1 MTHTNPAT
9 ITPPAHLHRLTR
21 AALLAVLLLAVALSG
36 CSAIGD
42 LLWGTPET
50 SAAQVAPTARPAPTS
65 IPAATAVPLVLPTP
79 AASVVTAEPTPSGPW
94 LTGEVRV
101 FPGPQHYIGDVLTV
115 EVEVAN
121 AELLG
126 DPPGATLAV
135 NDNVLEVEP
144 FLAWSPLREN
154 ALVFRWAWDTAE
166 AEAGAHRLTISLP
179 QEGGEAQTLRAQINL
194 EPAENRPTHERNA
207 RWVQRLNNCCRISYL
222 TGTAAERDIAEL
234 DRAIDTAFDEVEA
247 RLGVLAADKP
257 VQITLLDNVWG
268 NGAFVSQDMV
278 LSYVDRAYT
287 SPDFN
292 TTLRHEAT
300 HWTMRAVGTAQTP
313 PLLSE
318 GVAVYIAGGHF
329 KAEPI
334 PERAAALLSTEQFI
348 PLRDLADNFWS
359 YQHEIAY
366 LEAAGL
372 VAYLV
377 ETYGLEDFLRA
388 YGMEGIDAASDGEWL
403 DAVFR
408 RVYRAGLAQI
418 EREYRAWLLQ
428 RVPGAQT
435 TDLELTVLLFDTIRQ
450 YQALYAQY
458 QEALPTAQEAIAA
471 GQVAEFMREPS
482 SKYNV
487 ALEAIFI
494 SAHEALHEGR
504 YQEAE
509 QLLRAAQAALADGD
523 FTREPIAGY
532 LRIIERVGELGYEVQ
547 RITLVGD
554 EEAVVEAIQLW
565 PQLRTLHM
573 VYDGEQWQLVEPVE
587 P

>member
-21 AALLAVLLLAVALSG
+21 AALLTILLLAAALSG

-101 FPGPQHYIGDVLTV
+101 FPGPRHYIGDVLTV

-121 AELLG
+121 AELLD
-126 DPPGATLAV
+126 DPPGAALAV
-135 NDNVLEVEP
+135 DGNALEAEP

-166 AEAGAHRLTISLP
+166 AEAGPHQLTVSLP
-179 QEGGEAQTLRAQINL
+179 QEGGDAQTLRAQINL
-194 EPAENRPTHERNA
+194 EPAESRPAHEEAA
-207 RWVQRLNNCCRISYL
+207 RWAQRLNDCCRISYL

-329 KAEPI
+329 KTEPI

-509 QLLRAAQAALADGD
+509 WLLLAAQATLADGD
-523 FTREPIAGY
+523 FTREPIAEY
-532 LRIIERVGELGYEVQ
+532 LRIIDRIGELGYEAQ

-554 EEAVVEAIQLW
+554 GAALVEAIQLW

-573 VYDGEQWQLVEPVE
+573 VYDGERWQLVEPVE

>member
-1 MTHTNPAT
+1 
-9 ITPPAHLHRLTR
+9 
-21 AALLAVLLLAVALSG
+21 
-36 CSAIGD
+36 
-42 LLWGTPET
+42 
-50 SAAQVAPTARPAPTS
+50 AQVAPTAQPAPTS
-65 IPAATAVPLVLPTP
+65 IPAVTAVPLALPTP
-79 AASVVTAEPTPSGPW
+79 AASIVTAEPTPSGPW

-101 FPGPQHYIGDVLTV
+101 FPGPRHYIGDVLTV

-121 AELLG
+121 AELLD
-126 DPPGATLAV
+126 DPPGAALAV
-135 NDNVLEVEP
+135 DGNALEAEP

-166 AEAGAHRLTISLP
+166 AEAGPHQLTVSLP
-179 QEGGEAQTLRAQINL
+179 QEGGDAQTLRAQINL
-194 EPAENRPTHERNA
+194 EPAESRPAHEEAA
-207 RWVQRLNNCCRISYL
+207 RWAQRLNDCCRISYL

-329 KAEPI
+329 KTEPI

-509 QLLRAAQAALADGD
+509 WLLLAAQATLADGD
-523 FTREPIAGY
+523 FTREPIAEY
-532 LRIIERVGELGYEVQ
+532 LRIIDRIGELGYEAQ

-554 EEAVVEAIQLW
+554 GAALVEAIQLW

-573 VYDGEQWQLVEPVE
+573 VYDGERWQLVEPVE